1 MLSSGRCP
9 PFFTLSD
16 MFCIAAFLV
25 FGILAIFSATYRPL
39 AKQAWHCVLR
49 RVSFRPCDINFSDEV
64 RGRLI
69 GKLVFRHPRVAKFLD
84 RWLDW
89 ISFAFVALSVWSVL
103 YLAVA
108 GLNLWV
114 YGTCNPGN
122 VESCSLS
129 GEACGVDQASLSL
142 GDAVKEGKI
151 GTWAAGPF
159 SRFAETLSRIPDRLK
174 TWDPTAYVAPTGT
187 TYIPLDPTKPTV
199 LEVLDPSCRFCRKL
213 FANMKEAGYETAA
226 NLTYLL
232 YPIPN
237 PKAESGYKFWSSP
250 ILASYVEAA
259 KRVPLRANPS
269 GVAPDWQLL
278 ERIFGERDDGT
289 DWQTVFT
296 MGLTE
301 KELRETLRSFLTEI
315 GYSTA
320 DVRRI
325 ESLAASSE
333 IRDSLAVQKGI
344 VEDQLRTI
352 KIPTLLV
359 GGRRY
364 DRVVGVGTLVRAIRP

>member
-1 MLSSGRCP
+1 
-9 PFFTLSD
+9 

-49 RVSFRPCDINFSDEV
+49 RVSFRPCDIDFSEEV

-69 GKLVFRHPRVAKFLD
+69 GKLVFRHPRLARFLD

-89 ISFAFVALSVWSVL
+89 ISFAFVVLSVWSAL

-114 YGTCNPGN
+114 YGTCNPSN

-129 GEACGVDQASLSL
+129 GEACGVDQSSIGLL
-142 GDAVKEGKI
+142 DAIKDGKL
-151 GTWAAGPF
+151 GTWIAGPF
-159 SRFAETLSRIPDRLK
+159 TRLAETVSRIPDRLK
-174 TWDPTAYVAPTGT
+174 EWDASAYMAPTAT
-187 TYIPLDPTKPTV
+187 TYAPFDDAKPAV

-213 FANMKEAGYETAA
+213 FTNMKQAGLENAA

-232 YPIPN
+232 YPIPD
-237 PKAESGYKFWSSP
+237 PKAASGYKFWSSP
-250 ILASYVEAA
+250 ILASYVEAV
-259 KRVPLRANPS
+259 KRVPLRTNPS
-269 GVAPDWQLL
+269 GVSPDWQLL
-278 ERIFGERDDGT
+278 EKIFGERTDGI

-301 KELRETLRSFLTEI
+301 SDLRATMRGFLSEI
-315 GYSTA
+315 GYA
-320 DVRRI
+320 PQEVRAV
-325 ESLAASSE
+325 ESLAGSAE
-333 IRDSLAVQKGI
+333 VRDALAVQKGI
-344 VEDQLRTI
+344 VEEQLRTI
-352 KIPTLLV
+352 KIPTLLI
-359 GGRRY
+359 GGRRF
-364 DRVVGVGTLVRAIRP
+364 DRVVDPETLKSVLGR